1 MVVVVLA
8 VIAAS
13 SVVAVVVVLALCIAD
28 RHMLP
33 STRSNCNNPSTS
45 ELTPPSS
52 FRVISSCRRES
63 QPRHHSHTELDEL

>member
-8 VIAAS
+8 VI
-13 SVVAVVVVLALCIAD
+13 VVNMFVVVVVVLALCIGA
-28 RHMLP
+28 RHMIP
-33 STRSNCNNPSTS
+33 STRASCNNPSTS

-63 QPRHHSHTELDEL
+63 QPRHHSYTELDEM